1 MKKFLLILTLS
12 LFSFCLF
19 AQESVEAV
27 NEGESP
33 AENIETEETVDYK
46 GKEFT
51 QSESFIE
58 FIHSLDFVFHMET
71 GMYLNTESKLISA
84 PSPVIY
90 PLTIGILWPNYT
102 FIALQPTVSFFMM
115 NHLWYEDR
123 ALPAEIENR
132 TSTTLSFMI
141 TLPVVISIY
150 TKNSRLQLMP
160 GISMLARFGLL
171 ANNVASDDYG
181 YTGTAGGDMDEINNW
196 FWKNGNFIY
205 LSAGASWIFKFHNEA
220 KAGPVMNL
228 YIPIG
233 SAINYEG
240 MQGFMFSTGFK
251 ISL

>member
-1 MKKFLLILTLS
+1 MKKYFLIFIIS

-19 AQESVEAV
+19 AQESDE
-27 NEGESP
+27 P
-33 AENIETEETVDYK
+33 QAEEITVDYK
-46 GKEFT
+46 GQEFT

-58 FIHSLDFVFHMET
+58 FIHSLDFIFQMET
-71 GMYLNTESKLISA
+71 GMYLNSESKLISA

-90 PLTIGILWPNYT
+90 PVSMGILWPNYT
-102 FIALQPTVSFFMM
+102 FIAIQPNVTFFMM

-141 TLPVVISIY
+141 NLPAVISIY
-150 TKNSRLQLMP
+150 TKNSRLQFMP

-171 ANNVASDDYG
+171 ANNVDPQDYG
-181 YTGTAGGDMDEINNW
+181 YTGSASGDMEQINRW
-196 FWKNGNFIY
+196 FWSDLNYIY
-205 LSAGASWIFKFHNEA
+205 ISAGMSWLFNFYNNA
-220 KAGPVMNL
+220 KAGPVINL

-240 MQGFMFSTGFK
+240 MQGFIVSAGFK